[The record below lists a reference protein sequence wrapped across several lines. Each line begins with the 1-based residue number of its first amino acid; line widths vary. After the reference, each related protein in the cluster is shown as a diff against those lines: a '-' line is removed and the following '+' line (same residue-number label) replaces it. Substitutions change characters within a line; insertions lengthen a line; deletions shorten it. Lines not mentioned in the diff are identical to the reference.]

1 MPSPP
6 SRIAEDLR
14 GVVSGDVL
22 CDDVSRALYSS
33 DASLYELTPVAIV
46 RPRVTAD
53 VVAVVRYAVENGLPI
68 HPRGAGSGLAG
79 GSIGEGIVVDFSR
92 YMRRLLG
99 DDGSTV
105 RVQPGLVHAD
115 LNRRLAPSGRVF
127 GPDPAMTEVTTL
139 GGVAAV
145 DGSGSRRPAY
155 GSARDHVLGLSMVL
169 SDGNVVRLGQ
179 PLEPALDASD
189 AASATP
195 ATLTPASMRA
205 AEIAASTSE
214 LLELRREVIREHAPH
229 GCANGSGYALDH
241 LMALRDRSPSDEAGA
256 GATPL
261 DLTPLV
267 VGSEGTLG
275 LITELT
281 LRVVPLPKVVGGAL
295 LTFTSLERA
304 ALAVQAITPLGIS
317 ACDLMDRRHVGLARE
332 LDPRYEVLL
341 SGAAEAVLY
350 VEVFDDT
357 EAGANERLHRVLEA
371 VRGDNALAADALLA
385 ERPEEL
391 RLFGEL
397 SRKFVSYLHGLKGNR
412 RATPGVED
420 ITLPPAALP
429 QFFSRMQDTL
439 KRRQVTASVFGHAAH
454 GQLHV
459 RPLLDVANPSDLRKL
474 ETLASDLYETVW
486 LLGGSMSGEHGD
498 GLSRTPFTSRQHGP
512 LVNVFREVKRLFDPA
527 GAMNPG
533 KIVPAPGSRMTHHTR
548 RQVAAKYAPDEA
560 PGGRGSAPAA
570 PTAADADSGA
580 TPAVELQLKWDIDE
594 AALAARTCNGCGA
607 CRSSAPSV
615 RMCPIF
621 RYTPREEAS
630 PRAKANLVR
639 AVLTGRL
646 PADTLLRDESRQAAD
661 LCVHCHQ
668 CRIDCPAEVDIPRLM
683 VEAKAAHVK
692 TNGLPLDLWWATRL
706 DAMARVLSRWP
717 TVANRALASPRMR
730 WLLERFGGLAAA
742 RKLPRLT
749 RRPYLRRAHA
759 RKLDRLPAAGDETV
773 LYFVDTYAN
782 YFDAEVAEAFERIL
796 QRHGVALYVPQQQL
810 HSGMAMIAQG
820 ALDVARDVAERNVSL
835 LAEAIRKG
843 HTVVATEP
851 SAVLALTREY
861 PILLGDDE
869 DAALVAQ
876 HTQEACH
883 YLWRRRLDAKLLL
896 DLQPIKLRVA
906 YHQPCHARALGI
918 GAPAENLLRLI
929 PGVELTHVEKGCS
942 GMAGTFGLLKRNY
955 RSSLRAGLPL
965 LAELRSGPYDLGA
978 SECGACRTQ
987 MEQSAPFAT
996 LHPLKLLAASYGV
1009 MPEVLNRLP
1018 ASAKA

>member
-1 MPSPP
+1 MPPLA
-6 SRIAEDLR
+6 SRISEDLR

-22 CDDVSRALYSS
+22 CDDVSRTLYSS
-33 DASLYELTPVAIV
+33 DASLYEVAPAAIV

-53 VVAVVRYAVENGLPI
+53 VVAVVRYAVENGLSI

-92 YMRRLLG
+92 YMRRLLS
-99 DDGSTV
+99 DDGQIV

-115 LNRRLAPSGRVF
+115 LNRRLAPSRRVF

-169 SDGNVVRLGQ
+169 SDGNVIRLGRT
-179 PLEPALDASD
+179 ADASPETTD
-189 AASATP
+189 
-195 ATLTPASMRA
+195 PASPSPAAQRA
-205 AEIAASTSE
+205 AEIAASTAE
-214 LLELRREVIREHAPH
+214 LLDLRRDVIREHAPH
-229 GCANGSGYALDH
+229 GCANGSGYALDPLLASH
-241 LMALRDRSPSDEAGA
+241 DSRDSGGGTTEP
-256 GATPL
+256 PL

-281 LRVVPLPKVVGGAL
+281 LRVVPLPKVIGAAL

-304 ALAVQAITPLGIS
+304 ALAVQAIAPLGVS
-317 ACDLMDRRHVGLARE
+317 ACDLMDRRHVSLARE

-371 VRGDNALAADALLA
+371 VRGENPLAADALIA

-459 RPLLDVANPSDLRKL
+459 RPLLDVASPADLRKL

-533 KIVPAPGSRMTHHTR
+533 KIVPAPGSRMTHNTR
-548 RQVAAKYAPDEA
+548 RQVAARHSTDEVA
-560 PGGRGSAPAA
+560 VARGSGPPAPPAANTEGAPAA
-570 PTAADADSGA
+570 V
-580 TPAVELQLKWDIDE
+580 VELQLKWDIDD
-594 AALAARTCNGCGA
+594 ATLAARTCNGCGA
-607 CRSSAPSV
+607 CRSGGAGV

-639 AVLTGRL
+639 AVLTGAL
-646 PADTLLRDESRQAAD
+646 PADTLLRDDARQAAD

-668 CRIDCPAEVDIPRLM
+668 CRIECPAEVDIPRLM

-692 TNGLPLDLWWATRL
+692 TNGLPLDLWWSARL
-706 DAMARVLSRWP
+706 DAVARVLSRWP
-717 TVANRALASPRMR
+717 TVANRAFASQRVR
-730 WLLERFGGLAAA
+730 WLLERFGGLAAG
-742 RKLPRLT
+742 RRLPRLT
-749 RRPYLRRAHA
+749 RRPYLRRAHS
-759 RKLDRLPAAGDETV
+759 RKLDRVPPAGGETV
-773 LYFVDTYAN
+773 LYFVDTFAN

-796 QRHGVALYVPQQQL
+796 KRHGVALYVPQQQL
-810 HSGMAMIAQG
+810 HSGMTMIVQG
-820 ALDVARDVAERNVSL
+820 ALDAARDVAERNVSL

-861 PILLGDDE
+861 PMLLAGDE
-869 DAALVAQ
+869 DALLVAQ

-883 YLWRRRLDAKLLL
+883 YLWRRHLDAKLRL

-918 GAPAENLLRLI
+918 GAPAESLLRLI

-1009 MPEVLNRLP
+1009 MPEVLHRLP
-1018 ASAKA
+1018 QAKRT